1 MILIFGRNAKL
12 PAKWAFLQLTE
23 FTGPLRDPN
32 TASPSQIHAQ
42 GHGSISESASA
53 SSPLGLKGATSAA
66 VALAPPGAEWA
77 RCAPL
82 LELAFGHGQDKAA
95 HVLDR
100 ACTHGE
106 SEV

>member
-1 MILIFGRNAKL
+1 MRSEWHCRPELAARGLTRRLGPSNGDFRMILIFGRNAKL

-53 SSPLGLKGATSAA
+53 SSPLGLKGAT
-66 VALAPPGAEWA
+66 
-77 RCAPL
+77 
-82 LELAFGHGQDKAA
+82 
-95 HVLDR
+95 
-100 ACTHGE
+100 
-106 SEV
+106 